1 MRRSGW
7 EGKDTLASNLIRKLM
22 ASVDRAQ
29 SQTAVLHC
37 GPLTATVVRVGR
49 NRLLLELA
57 GRLDVDSVE
66 QLDRR
71 LFLPRRV
78 DIDLDMSQLDFID
91 EAGTEYLL
99 MLARKKG
106 GRASAVACSP
116 VAERALEL
124 SGLERLRPHG
134 SG

>member
-1 MRRSGW
+1 L

-22 ASVDRAQ
+22 ASVDRSQ
-29 SQTAVLHC
+29 SPTAVLHC

-57 GRLDVDSVE
+57 GRLDCDTVE

-78 DIDLDMSQLDFID
+78 DIDLDLSQLDFID
-91 EAGTEYLL
+91 EAGIEFFL

-106 GRASAVACSP
+106 GRAEAVACSP
-116 VAERALEL
+116 VAERALE
-124 SGLERLRPHG
+124 SRGLERLRPHRYA
-134 SG
+134 